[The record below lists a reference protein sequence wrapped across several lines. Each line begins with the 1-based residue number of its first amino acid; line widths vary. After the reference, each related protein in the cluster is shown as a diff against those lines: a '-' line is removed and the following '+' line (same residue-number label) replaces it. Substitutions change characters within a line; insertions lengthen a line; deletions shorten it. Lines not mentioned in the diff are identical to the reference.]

1 MDLAL
6 QLFASLMLIVVATL
20 IHGTGVALT
29 SKLFSYEDD
38 TLKARRLASRE
49 FQLMVPMALCLFGL
63 HTLEITMFALFYM
76 GVGAIGTLEQA
87 LYFSASA
94 YTTLGHAGGEIVQW
108 RLVGAFEGLTGFVL
122 IGWSVAV
129 FVTDMEK
136 VLRGR

>member
-1 MDLAL
+1 VNLAL
-6 QLFASLMLIVVATL
+6 QLVASLVLIVAATL

-29 SKLFSYEDD
+29 SKLFHYEEDS
-38 TLKARRLASRE
+38 LKDRRLASRE

-63 HTLEITMFALFYM
+63 HTIEITMFALFYM

-87 LYFSASA
+87 LYYSASA
-94 YTTLGHAGGEIVQW
+94 YTTLGPAGDELVEW